1 MQTLLEA
8 PNLTVTSNGTLP
20 DVPFL
25 ALKEKILGKRYDLSI
40 AFVTPKTAQSLNIA
54 HRNKDYIPNT
64 LSFSLTSHSGEIV
77 LCMSAMRAQYREFGM
92 DLRTYVTFIVIH
104 SCLHLKGMEHGST
117 MESIERRLVKQF
129 TGFSYTH
136 EAFNNRRH

>member
-1 MQTLLEA
+1 MQTLLEER
-8 PNLTVTSNGTLP
+8 NLIVSASGTLP

-25 ALKEKILGKRYDLSI
+25 AIKEKILGKKYELSI
-40 AFVTPKTAQSLNIA
+40 VFVTPKKAHALNIE

-64 LSFSLTSHSGEIV
+64 LSFSLTKTSGEIV
-77 LCMSAMRAQYREFGM
+77 LCMSAMRAQYRDFRM
-92 DLRTYVTFIVIH
+92 DLATYVTFIVIH

>member
-1 MQTLLEA
+1 MQTLLEER
-8 PNLTVTSNGTLP
+8 NLIVSASGTLP

-25 ALKEKILGKRYDLSI
+25 AIKEKILGKKYELSI
-40 AFVTPKTAQSLNIA
+40 AFVTPKKAQALNIE

-64 LSFSLTSHSGEIV
+64 LSFSLTKTSGEIV

-92 DLRTYVTFIVIH
+92 DLPTYVAFIVIH

>member
-1 MQTLLEA
+1 MQTLELH
-8 PNLTVTSNGTLP
+8 NLSISFNGTLP
-20 DVPFL
+20 TVPFL
-25 ALKEKILGKRYDLSI
+25 AIKEKILGKKYDLSI
-40 AFVTPKTAQSLNIA
+40 AFVSPSQAQKLNTE

-64 LSFSLTSHSGEIV
+64 LSFSLTPTSGEIV
-77 LCMSAMRAQYREFGM
+77 LCMSALRAQYREFGM
-92 DLRTYVTFIVIH
+92 DLVTYVTFIVIH